1 MMRKLTEIVSRPDS
15 MGSIIDWKTLIRD
28 IVDRYA
34 NRLELMHYLLNFTT
48 SDSQELLQ
56 RAKLVQTQLRV
67 MLTPYLLHSTVIPN
81 PSTSGIND
89 SHWAYPIFKQC
100 ATAYI
105 SDIIAQ
111 IPLMTSSEHLLL
123 NAVQEVT
130 KEICRVTT
138 KMWSAGVLSGLDTLF
153 KVEPSS
159 ALDATPLLG
168 GWSAD
173 TQKLMS
179 WLDWSLWIK
188 CQPACGPEVKQR
200 TPS

>member
-1 MMRKLTEIVSRPDS
+1 MRRLTEIVSRPDS
-15 MGSIIDWKTLIRD
+15 VGSIIDWKTLIHD

-81 PSTSGIND
+81 PNTSGVND

-100 ATAYI
+100 ATAYT
-105 SDIIAQ
+105 SDIIPQ

-159 ALDATPLLG
+159 ALDVTPLIG

-173 TQKLMS
+173 TQKLIS
-179 WLDWSLWIK
+179 WLDWSSWIK
-188 CQPACGPEVKQR
+188 CQPACGPEVKHR
-200 TPS
+200 TS